1 MAKRNAGKAVAQY
14 PEKGTFTEQKA
25 LKKHIKGLTDAQLVE
40 WAELEGL
47 TWKPCEDR
55 MINRM
60 RIAMAINE
68 YHFPSPPKAPKAKS
82 KYAEYTTEQLIGM
95 AVEHSVPVEVTDDMK
110 IMRMR
115 TIMALRAAGKIG

>member
-1 MAKRNAGKAVAQY
+1 MAKKNQGKVTTAY

-25 LKKHIKGLTDAQLVE
+25 LKKHIKGLSDAQLTE

-47 TWKPCEDR
+47 AWKPCEDK

-68 YHFPSPPKAPKAKS
+68 LHFPSPAKQPKPKS
-82 KYAEYTTEQLIGM
+82 KYADYTTEQLIGM
-95 AVEHSVPVEVTDDMK
+95 AAEHSVPVEVTDDMK